1 MAAASAE
8 EQYLLELINADR
20 AKAGV
25 QPLAG
30 DSRLNDAADLH
41 SQWMIDTD
49 TFSHTGANGSTATQ
63 RMQAAGFQFTGS
75 WSNGENIGWASLRG
89 APGFA
94 DEVELLHTNL
104 MNSPGH
110 RANLLNGTFQQVG
123 LGFKT
128 GEYQGWQAAF
138 VTEDFAKVGTN
149 KFITGV
155 AYNDL
160 SLDRSYDLGEGLGGV
175 TVTATSAS
183 GAVYSATTAAG
194 GGYDLALPTGTYSL
208 SFSGAGLTGSTQTVS
223 VGASNVKVDLVDP
236 QAGATPVPTPTP
248 TPVPPTGLSLTGTS
262 RADVLQGGAGADTLL
277 GGGGS
282 DRLFGLDGSDKLDG
296 GAGADT
302 LFGGAGVD
310 TLTGGAGNDHFA
322 FDTLGGGADE
332 ITDFNVYYDTI
343 DLAQAAF
350 GAAGAKGALASTAF
364 WKGAAAH
371 DASDRIIYNSQTG
384 DLIYDPDGTG
394 AAQGQVFA
402 HLTPGLSLTSSDFL
416 VY

>member
-30 DSRLNDAADLH
+30 DTRLNDAADLH

-49 TFSHTGANGSTATQ
+49 SFSHTGANGSTATQ

-75 WSNGENIGWASLRG
+75 WSNGENIGWASLR
-89 APGFA
+89 APSGLA

-110 RANLLNGTFQQVG
+110 RANLLNGGFQQVG

-138 VTEDFAKVGTN
+138 ITEDFARVGTN
-149 KFITGV
+149 KFLTGV
-155 AYNDL
+155 VYNDL
-160 SLDRSYDLGEGLGGV
+160 SRDHAYDLGEGLAGV
-175 TVTATSAS
+175 TVTATSTA
-183 GAVYSATTAAG
+183 GAVYATTSAAA
-194 GGYDLALPTGTYSL
+194 GGYDLALPSGTYSL
-208 SFSGAGLTGSTQTVS
+208 TFSGPGLSATTQTVS
-223 VGASNVKVDLVDP
+223 VGASNLKVDLVDP
-236 QAGATPVPTPTP
+236 QAGATVPAP
-248 TPVPPTGLSLTGTS
+248 TPVPAPTGLNLVGTS
-262 RADVLQGGAGADTLL
+262 GADVLQGGAGADTLQ
-277 GGGGS
+277 GANGS
-282 DRLFGLDGSDKLDG
+282 DRLFGLDGSDKIDAGGGADTLSG

-302 LFGGAGVD
+302 L
-310 TLTGGAGNDHFA
+310 TGGAGSDHFV
-322 FDTLGGGADE
+322 FDNLGGGVDQ
-332 ITDFNVYYDTI
+332 ITDFNVYADTI
-343 DLAQAAF
+343 DLASSAF
-350 GAAGAKGALASTAF
+350 PAAGGKGVLASAAF

-384 DLIYDPDGTG
+384 DLVYDSDGTG

-402 HLTPGLSLTSSDFL
+402 RLTPGLSLTNGDFL
-416 VY
+416 IA